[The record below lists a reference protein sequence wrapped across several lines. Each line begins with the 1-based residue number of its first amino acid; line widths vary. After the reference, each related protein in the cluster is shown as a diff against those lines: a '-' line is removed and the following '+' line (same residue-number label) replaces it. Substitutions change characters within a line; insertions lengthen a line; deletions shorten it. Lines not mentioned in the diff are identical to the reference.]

1 MLENHEVPWQLQIG
15 HMLCLVLVN
24 GVGQQFLNCNAIIVG
39 KLLHRTPNT
48 HGVHMWIL
56 WKWEIKY
63 GIALLVQMLA
73 NMQQWL

>member
-1 MLENHEVPWQLQIG
+1 MFGASEWCHSTIFELY
-15 HMLCLVLVN
+15 
-24 GVGQQFLNCNAIIVG
+24 AIIVG